1 MPQPSMAAV
10 SLRSMPTCWKST
22 AVAPAACP
30 VCSEGARQTSRQRRT
45 TACSEVVEN
54 SMGSM

>member
-10 SLRSMPTCWKST
+10 SLRGMPTRWNST
-22 AVAPAACP
+22 AAAPAACP
-30 VCSEGARQTSRQRRT
+30 ACSAGARQTPRQRRT
-45 TACSEVVEN
+45 TDCSEVVEN